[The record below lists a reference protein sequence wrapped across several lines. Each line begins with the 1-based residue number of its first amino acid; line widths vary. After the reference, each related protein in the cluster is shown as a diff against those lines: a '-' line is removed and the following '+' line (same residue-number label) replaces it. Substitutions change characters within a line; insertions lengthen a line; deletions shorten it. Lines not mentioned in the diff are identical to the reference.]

1 MQASF
6 SQVVQAL
13 ADQTSRE
20 LGAEDIWHAF
30 ERQYLTTE
38 AKRFQLVDWSEQ
50 HSSPTGGGG
59 PRSGGGTPAADRI
72 FAGILRIDGQ
82 QRSVSGR
89 GNGLMS
95 SVIAALADRK
105 STRLNSRP

>member
-6 SQVVQAL
+6 SHVVQAL

-59 PRSGGGTPAADRI
+59 PRSGGGAPAAERI
-72 FAGILRIDGQ
+72 FAGLLPIAGQ
-82 QRSVSGR
+82 PRSGSGR
-89 GNGLMS
+89 GTGP
-95 SVIAALADRK
+95 K
-105 STRLNSRP
+105 SRLKTEE